1 MQALSATRRMT
12 VTNVAGSTP
21 TGGALAE
28 AMALASGKRRRR
40 ASRPPYKRV
49 ESKPRQEISVVLKYF
64 VFVFNFIAAIIGLSL
79 LACGLY
85 VYISY
90 YEPITE
96 PLDLLV
102 NVGLLMFCVGT
113 VATVVALLGA
123 IGALRDDMCLL
134 KAVNDPTSYHYK
146 KSSLQFSL
154 TIFLCYILLVVAA
167 FLVFLMFYSQAADG
181 LSINGFLM
189 HALRR
194 YHVNANMKDLL
205 DYIHTEVRVRA

>member
-1 MQALSATRRMT
+1 MQALSAARRMT
-12 VTNVAGSTP
+12 VTNVAGATP
-21 TGGALAE
+21 AGGALAE

-64 VFVFNFIAAIIGLSL
+64 VFVLNFIAAIIGLSL

-102 NVGLLMFCVGT
+102 NIGLLMAWVGII
-113 VATVVALLGA
+113 VNVIAMLGA

-134 KAVNDPTSYHYK
+134 KAVNDQTSYQH
-146 KSSLQFSL
+146 
-154 TIFLCYILLVVAA
+154 
-167 FLVFLMFYSQAADG
+167 
-181 LSINGFLM
+181 
-189 HALRR
+189 
-194 YHVNANMKDLL
+194 
-205 DYIHTEVRVRA
+205 